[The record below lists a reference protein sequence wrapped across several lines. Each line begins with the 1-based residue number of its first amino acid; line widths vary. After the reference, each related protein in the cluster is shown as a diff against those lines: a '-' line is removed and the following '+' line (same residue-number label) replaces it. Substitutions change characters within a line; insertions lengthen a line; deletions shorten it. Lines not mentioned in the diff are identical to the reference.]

1 MTEDRGVNTD
11 TKIDPQ
17 LARYLRLHKKYFGS
31 RPKGPILEY
40 GAGKGDFLISAN
52 DNDLTVHGVEVDEV
66 RAAEFKRNCG
76 EDLPRYEP
84 FYSLYNGAV
93 LPFNSRNF
101 NGVYSWFVLEH
112 VEDIYTSL
120 REIVRV
126 TKPGGSLLL
135 FFQDARDCYEGHCDL
150 PWPPFLPKQFF
161 APYLAA
167 FGTSEQEIKFMERD
181 VFYVTTP
188 LVCSVLEWLGCK
200 ILYESSS
207 ALPKMLSG
215 IDMATEDEAFAYGT
229 EVRSQVES
237 GNWERAPENGIVAA
251 ERIRNDSRLG
261 LFSGSVASP
270 AEPRTFSEFS
280 IKTYGQTKT
289 PAPVPP
295 ANSQDG
301 SAADQLKPPEVGFE
315 SVERARRKFSKV
327 MQSYM
332 AKGGEYLDPAPQL
345 KKAHLANCQILT
357 DRYELLEHLPK
368 QAVVVE
374 VGTDKGAFAKEIYRR
389 TSPRELHLIDI
400 ELERL
405 DERNI
410 TEASESG
417 TLTLHGGDSYSV
429 LQSFDDHYFDW
440 IYIDADHRY
449 AGVKK
454 DIEVAAKKVKTDGLL
469 VLNDYTVWSPQT
481 MMHCG
486 VMRAVNE
493 FCLIEGW
500 ELVFLAL
507 QSLMYN
513 DVAIRKIATRHSNEV

>member
-1 MTEDRGVNTD
+1 MEYKGVNTD
-11 TKIDPQ
+11 SKNNAQ
-17 LARYLRLHKKYFGS
+17 FARYLKLHTKYFGS
-31 RPKGPILEY
+31 RPKGPILEF
-40 GAGKGDFLISAN
+40 GAGKGDFLISASN
-52 DNDLTVHGVEVDEV
+52 NGLTVHGVEVDAI

-76 EDLPRYEP
+76 EDLPRYKP
-84 FYSLYNGAV
+84 FYSLYDGTV
-93 LPFNSRNF
+93 LPFNNRHF

-126 TKPGGSLLL
+126 SKPGGSIFL

-167 FGTSEQEIKFMERD
+167 FGASEREIEFMGRD

-200 ILYESSS
+200 ILYESRS

-215 IDMATEDEAFAYGT
+215 IDIASEEEAFAYGT
-229 EVRSQVES
+229 QVRSQVES
-237 GNWERAPENGIVAA
+237 GNWERAPENGIVVA
-251 ERIRNDSRLG
+251 ERTSDDSRLG
-261 LFSGSVASP
+261 LLSGSAVAQ
-270 AEPRTFSEFS
+270 AEPRTFSEFA
-280 IKTYGQTKT
+280 IKPYGQTKS
-289 PAPVPP
+289 PAPVPT
-295 ANSQDG
+295 AKSQDDP
-301 SAADQLKPPEVGFE
+301 ATDQTKPPEVDFE
-315 SVERARRKFSKV
+315 TVERARRSFSKD
-327 MQSYM
+327 MQRYM
-332 AKGGEYLDPAPQL
+332 AQGGEYLDPAPLL
-345 KKAHLANCQILT
+345 KKTHLANCQILT

-374 VGTDKGAFAKEIYRR
+374 VGTDKGAFAKEIYQR

-410 TEASESG
+410 TEARESG
-417 TLTLHGGDSYSV
+417 ALTLHGGDSSSV
-429 LQSFDDHYFDW
+429 LRSFDDRYFDW

-454 DIEVAAKKVKTDGLL
+454 DIKVAAKKVKTDGLL

-493 FCLIEGW
+493 FCLVEGW
-500 ELVFLAL
+500 ELVFLAF

-513 DVAIRKIATRHSNEV
+513 DVVIRKIAT